1 MLENVLEAVTPSKNT
16 SLAKA
21 FSRLG
26 WIGFW
31 VQVLLGSVP
40 VLLMIY
46 VFVFART
53 TASGARGGVALV
65 EYLTIAS
72 LLLLGFTTLW
82 SYRYT
87 VVARRIADPEHLPT
101 PTLPARTAWTGVWV
115 SMLGVLLSMVVMLIE
130 VAHLLFYF
138 LKVPQV
144 GVPAIQTTGGGQS
157 SWVSAVDIMNLMALL
172 LAMFAQ
178 LIILIFSLWLLFR
191 TTVPSIEFAHPPE
204 SE

>member
-1 MLENVLEAVTPSKNT
+1 MLENVLEAVTPSKHT

-26 WIGFW
+26 WIGFC
-31 VQVLLGSVP
+31 VQILLGSIP

-53 TASGARGGVALV
+53 TASGARGGVPLV

-87 VVARRIADPEHLPT
+87 VVAQRIADP
-101 PTLPARTAWTGVWV
+101 
-115 SMLGVLLSMVVMLIE
+115 
-130 VAHLLFYF
+130 
-138 LKVPQV
+138 Q
-144 GVPAIQTTGGGQS
+144 QS
-157 SWVSAVDIMNLMALL
+157 
-172 LAMFAQ
+172 
-178 LIILIFSLWLLFR
+178 
-191 TTVPSIEFAHPPE
+191 PSP
-204 SE
+204 